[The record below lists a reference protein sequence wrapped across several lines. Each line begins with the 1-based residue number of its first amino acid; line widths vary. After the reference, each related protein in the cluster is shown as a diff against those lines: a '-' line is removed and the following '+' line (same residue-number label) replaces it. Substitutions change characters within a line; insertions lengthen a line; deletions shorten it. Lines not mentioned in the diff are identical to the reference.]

1 MDDSRSRIWFASFVL
16 AVFILGGATGFIVAR
31 HPPPFSAR
39 PGFADD
45 GLPDGPGRGPGRR
58 GGPPLFGRGGP
69 GPDGLPP
76 EMANRLANELQLD
89 DAQRTR
95 LRQVLDDHRAKFEQ
109 VHRDARE
116 RFDAEQRELFDAI
129 RAVLRPDQVQR
140 FDRFING
147 RRP

>member
-1 MDDSRSRIWFASFVL
+1 MDASRSRIWFALFVL
-16 AVFILGGATGFIVAR
+16 AVFVLGGATGFIVAR
-31 HPPPFSAR
+31 HAPPFADR
-39 PGFADD
+39 PGAFAEDVPP
-45 GLPDGPGRGPGRR
+45 GGPGRGPGRR
-58 GGPPLFGRGGP
+58 GGPPLFGRGPGP
-69 GPDGLPP
+69 GGLPP

-89 DAQRTR
+89 DAQRAR

-109 VHRDARE
+109 VHRDARD

-129 RAVLRPDQVQR
+129 RGVLRPDQVQR